1 MDGYKVLLDATP
13 EQKKSQRSTW
23 SQLQAIAD
31 MKFTYVA
38 ACQMYGEQKRQG
50 HHSATEILKLMLKYV
65 FNPITCLAVHI
76 PVQKRLF
83 KTNNLYES
91 KLSLYHSFYLN
102 CCLVHFEVNFDKVI
116 FMAAIFHFVSHI
128 LTR

>member
-1 MDGYKVLLDATP
+1 MIFVSTHTQHGVSHLFLPFLAELVDGYKVLTEATP

-65 FNPITCLAVHI
+65 PG
-76 PVQKRLF
+76 
-83 KTNNLYES
+83 
-91 KLSLYHSFYLN
+91 LS
-102 CCLVHFEVNFDKVI
+102 V
-116 FMAAIFHFVSHI
+116 
-128 LTR
+128 